1 MDVANVTDA
10 AFQRDSPNEGNA
22 MATSLDTAAAERVEA
37 VLALLAQRVPAAE
50 RDAVLRFA
58 KPCLA
63 ALDAE
68 DVAEREVVDLYGTV
82 LSLWQFAATRP
93 PGAPKLRVFNPSVE
107 EHGWQSPHT
116 VVQIVNDD
124 MPFLVDSVQ
133 MELARHGLTLHLIAH
148 PIVTVRRDAH
158 GKLVE
163 LLAQEEGERTTRE
176 SLMHVEVDRIV
187 DSAQR
192 SQLAADLVRVLGDV
206 RIAVTDWK
214 AMQQKMRDV
223 SAELGRDPPPLP
235 PETVAETR
243 AFLDWLVDNHFTYI
257 GYRAHDL
264 VTTPDGLGL
273 SIVKGS
279 GLGLL
284 RERSEAALSPSFMQL
299 PARLR
304 EHARDRNMLVITKSN
319 WRATVHRPGY
329 LDYIGVKRYDA
340 SGQVSGEHRFIGLYT
355 STAYSANPAD
365 IPLLRHKVARV
376 IERAGVPPGSHA
388 GKTLANI
395 LDTYP
400 RDELFQIDEDAL
412 TRTAL
417 AILKLEGRQRLRL
430 FLRYDLYERFVTCL
444 VYAPRERY
452 TTELRL
458 RWQKILVGAFNGS
471 GSEFAV
477 LLSQSALV
485 RVLITVRTQP
495 GQLPRPDARELE
507 RKLAEASRR
516 WEDDLQQALDRTL
529 GEGRAGPLLRRYANA
544 FPAAYREDF
553 QARSGVHDI
562 EMVERALATG
572 TVAMNLYRPVD
583 AGPGAL
589 RFKLAHRGGPVP
601 LSNALPMLER
611 MGLTVIEERPYRI
624 TPEGAQRVWLHDYG
638 LVAANVDVDVDEVR
652 PLFENAFAR
661 VFAGRVESDDFNRL
675 VMLARLTVHE
685 VVVLRAYGRYLRQIG
700 FPLSQAFI
708 EQTLAAH
715 PSIARLLVKLFRLRF
730 DPERLDADAEAR
742 QVRAI
747 EAALERVA
755 NLNEDRVLR
764 QYVALIQATLRT
776 NFWRTQADG
785 GRRPFLS
792 LKLDPSKVP
801 GMPEPRPMF
810 EIFVYSTR
818 FEGVH
823 LRGGRVARGGLRW
836 SDRPEDFRTEVLGLV
851 KAQIVKNV
859 VIVPTGSKGGFVLKR
874 APSPA
879 DREAFMKEGVACYQ
893 DYLRGLLDL
902 TDNLVQGEVAPP
914 PQVRRHDGDDPYL
927 VVAADKGTATFSDH
941 ANAISAEYRFWLG
954 DAFASGGSAGYDH
967 KGMGITARGAWESV
981 KRHFRELGVDVQTTD
996 FTAVG
1001 IGDMSGDVFGNGM
1014 LRSKHIRLIAA
1025 FDHRHV
1031 FIDPDP
1037 DAAASF
1043 AERQRLFNLER
1054 SSWADYAPERISA
1067 GGGVW
1072 PRSAKSIPISPQARA
1087 ALSIDAEQL
1096 TPAELMRAILRA
1108 PVDLLYNGGIGTY
1121 IKASS
1126 ETHADVGDRANDAL
1140 RVDGSELRCKVVAE
1154 GGNLGATQR
1163 GRIEF
1168 AAAGGRINTDAIDNS
1183 AGVDTSDHEVN
1194 IKILLGL
1201 PIADGALTQRQ
1212 RNDVLASMT
1221 DEVAELVLR
1230 DNYEQTQILSLGG
1243 RIAPLLIEDHARFI
1257 RFLER
1262 EGVLNRALEYL
1273 PTDEDIAERAAQKR
1287 GLTAPERAVL
1297 LAYAKIWLAS
1307 EIERSTLPDDPWVA
1321 QTLVEYFPA
1330 KLRTAYAGYMPRH
1343 PLRRDIIATAI
1354 VNQTVN
1360 RVGSAFVYRQRESA
1374 GATTDDVVRAHL
1386 ITREAFAL
1394 RPLWAAIEALDN
1406 RVADEVQAEMHND
1419 VGRLM
1424 MSGTGWFLRSKRL
1437 HDGIAATLARVS
1449 PGIAAVAGRIWD
1461 LLSGP
1466 AGEAVRGRAAALV
1479 AQRVPEPLARR
1490 VATAPSLAGALDIV
1504 EIGAAHDLPVE
1515 SVAAIYYDLGSRL
1528 ALDWIAHRI
1537 DTLPS
1542 EGHWQTLARHALRDD
1557 VGDLQRTLARDVAM
1571 LPGDPADP
1579 AGRIAAWEMTNA
1591 AALERSARIVDEV
1604 RAAPS
1609 PDLAM
1614 LSVALRELRNLA
1626 GAATSVVEAMPAPA

>member
-1 MDVANVTDA
+1 
-10 AFQRDSPNEGNA
+10 
-22 MATSLDTAAAERVEA
+22 MATTLEFTATERVDA
-37 VLALLAQRVPAAE
+37 VLALLRQRVPAE
-50 RDAVLRFA
+50 VRDAVLRFA
-58 KPCLA
+58 QPYLA
-63 ALDAE
+63 GLDPE
-68 DVAEREVVDLYGTV
+68 DLTEREVVDLYGTV
-82 LSLWQFAATRP
+82 LSLWQFAAART
-93 PGAPKLRVFNPSVE
+93 PGAPRLRVLNPLVE

-124 MPFLVDSVQ
+124 MPFLVDSLQ

-148 PIVTVRRDAH
+148 PIVTVRRDAQ
-158 GKLVE
+158 GRLLE
-163 LLAQEEGERTTRE
+163 LLDGAPVADAARE
-176 SLMHVEVDRIV
+176 SLMHIEVDRIV
-187 DSAQR
+187 DPVQR
-192 SQLAADLVRVLGDV
+192 NQLAKDLARVLGDV
-206 RIAVTDWK
+206 RSAVTDWK
-214 AMQQKMRDV
+214 AMRRAMSEV
-223 SAELGRDPPPLP
+223 SSELGRNPPPLP
-235 PETVAETR
+235 AETVAETR

-264 VTTPDGLGL
+264 VTTPEGVGLA
-273 SIVKGS
+273 IVKGS

-284 RERSEAALSPSFMQL
+284 RERSQETLSPSFTQL

-304 EHARDRNMLVITKSN
+304 EHARERNMLVLTKSN

-329 LDYIGVKRYDA
+329 LDYIGVKRYGA
-340 SGQVSGEHRFIGLYT
+340 NGEVSGEHRFIGLYT
-355 STAYSANPAD
+355 SAAYSAKPAD
-365 IPLLRHKVARV
+365 IPLLRHKVAQV
-376 IERAGVPPGSHA
+376 IERAGLPRESHA

-400 RDELFQIDEDAL
+400 RDELFQIDEATL
-412 TRTAL
+412 VRIAL

-444 VYAPRERY
+444 VYAPRDRY

-458 RWQKILVGAFNGS
+458 RWQKLLVDEFNGS

-477 LLSQSALV
+477 LLSESALV

-495 GQLPRPDARELE
+495 GQMPRRDERELE

-516 WEDDLQQALDRTL
+516 WEDDLQQALDRAL
-529 GEGRAGPLLRRYANA
+529 GEGKAGPLLRRYAGA

-553 QARSGVHDI
+553 HARSGVHDI
-562 EMVERALATG
+562 SLVERALATG
-572 TVAMNLYRPVD
+572 MVAMNLYRPVD
-583 AGPGAL
+583 AAPGAL

-611 MGLTVIEERPYRI
+611 LGLTVIEERPYRI
-624 TPEGAQRVWLHDYG
+624 APEGAERVWLHDYG
-638 LVAANVDVDVDEVR
+638 LVAANTDVDVDEVR

-661 VFAGRVESDDFNRL
+661 VFAGRIESDDFNRL
-675 VMLARLTVHE
+675 VMLARLTIHE

-700 FPLSQAFI
+700 FPLSQSFI

-715 PSIARLLVKLFRLRF
+715 PAIARMLVRLFRLRF
-730 DPERLDADAEAR
+730 DPERPPGDAEER

-747 EAALERVA
+747 ETALDKVA

-792 LKLDPSKVP
+792 FKLDPAKIP

-810 EIFVYSTR
+810 EIFVYGTR

-902 TDNLVQGEVAPP
+902 TDNLVSGTVVPP
-914 PQVRRHDGDDPYL
+914 PQVHRHDDDDPYL
-927 VVAADKGTATFSDH
+927 VVAADKGTATFSDY
-941 ANAISAEYRFWLG
+941 ANAIAAEYGFWLG

-981 KRHFRELGVDVQTTD
+981 KRHFRELGVDVQSTD
-996 FTAVG
+996 FTVVG
-1001 IGDMSGDVFGNGM
+1001 VGDMSGDVFGNGM
-1014 LRSKHIRLIAA
+1014 LLSSHIRLLAA

-1043 AERQRLFNLER
+1043 AERQRVFGLPR
-1054 SSWADYAPERISA
+1054 SSWADYAADKISA

-1072 PRSAKSIPISPQARA
+1072 PRSAKSIPVSPQARA
-1087 ALSIDAEQL
+1087 AFGIEAEQL
-1096 TPAELMRAILRA
+1096 APAELIHAILKA

-1121 IKASS
+1121 IKAST
-1126 ETHADVGDRANDAL
+1126 ETHAEVGDRTNDGL
-1140 RVDGSELRCKVVAE
+1140 RVDGRELRCKVVAE

-1163 GRIEF
+1163 GRVEF
-1168 AAAGGRINTDAIDNS
+1168 ATAGGRIFTDAIDNS

-1201 PIADGALTQRQ
+1201 PIADGVLTTRQ
-1212 RNDVLASMT
+1212 RNDLLASMT
-1221 DEVAELVLR
+1221 DEVAQLVLR
-1230 DNYEQTQILSLGG
+1230 DNYEQTLILSLGN

-1257 RFLER
+1257 RFLEK
-1262 EGVLNRALEYL
+1262 EGRLNRALEHL
-1273 PTDEDIAERAAQKR
+1273 PGDDEIAERDAAGR

-1297 LAYAKIWLAS
+1297 LAYAKIWLSDEVEGSA
-1307 EIERSTLPDDPWVA
+1307 LPDDRWVA
-1321 QTLVEYFPA
+1321 RSLVEYFPK
-1330 KLRTAYAGYMPRH
+1330 KLRESYADYMLRH
-1343 PLRRDIIATAI
+1343 PLRRDIIATMI

-1360 RVGSAFVYRQRESA
+1360 RMGSSFVHRQREGTGSA
-1374 GATTDDVVRAHL
+1374 AADVVRAHL
-1386 ITREAFAL
+1386 ITREAFDL
-1394 RPLWAAIEALDN
+1394 RSLWASIEELDN
-1406 RVADEVQAEMHND
+1406 RVGDDVQARMHND
-1419 VGRLM
+1419 VGRLL
-1424 MSGTGWFLRSKRL
+1424 MSGTSWFLRSKRL
-1437 HDGIAATLARVS
+1437 HDDIAVTLKRMTPCIAA
-1449 PGIAAVAGRIWD
+1449 IAGRIWD
-1461 LLSGP
+1461 LLQGS
-1466 AGEAVRGRAAALV
+1466 ARIAVREHAAAL
-1479 AQRVPEPLARR
+1479 AAERVPESLARR
-1490 VATAPSLAGALDIV
+1490 VATAGALAGALDIV
-1504 EIGAAHDLPVE
+1504 EIGAAQNQPVE
-1515 SVAAIYYDLGSRL
+1515 AVAPIYYDLGARL

-1557 VGDLQRTLARDVAM
+1557 LVDLQRVLARDVVM
-1571 LPGDPADP
+1571 IPGDPGNP
-1579 AGRIAAWEMTNA
+1579 AARIAAWEGANA
-1591 AALERSARIVDEV
+1591 AALDRAARVVDEV
-1604 RAAPS
+1604 RAAAV

-1626 GAATSVVEAMPAPA
+1626 GVTAPAAQAEPERL